1 MLNQIAI
8 ISNES
13 IFENQHNFYCD
24 NIDMK
29 SIPEGLDKNFE
40 ILLIS
45 RKSKKK
51 KISQNKF

>member
-1 MLNQIAI
+1 MANQIAI

-13 IFENQHNFYCD
+13 VFQNDNDFFCD

-29 SIPEGLDKNFE
+29 SIPEGLSKNFE
-40 ILLIS
+40 VVMIS

-51 KISQNKF
+51 NFIK